1 MAKESAISMKGKV
14 TEALGNGF
22 FRVILENETEITCHL
37 SGKMRRFFI
46 KVIAGD
52 NVMVE
57 MSPYDLTKGRISK
70 TF

>member
-1 MAKESAISMKGKV
+1 MAKESAISMRGKV

-22 FRVILENETEITCHL
+22 FRVILENEMEITCHL

-46 KVIAGD
+46 KVITGD

-57 MSPYDLTKGRISK
+57 MSQYDLNIGRICK
-70 TF
+70 RL